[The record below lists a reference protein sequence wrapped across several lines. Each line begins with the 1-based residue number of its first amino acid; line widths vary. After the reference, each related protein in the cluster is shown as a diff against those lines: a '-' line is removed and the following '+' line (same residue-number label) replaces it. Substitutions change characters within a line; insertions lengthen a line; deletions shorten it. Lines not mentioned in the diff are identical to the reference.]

1 MLQPK
6 KINKTDFCENDYTIK
21 IPFLPTH
28 ITKKGKENYD
38 AFYSLS
44 QTKIT
49 SNNYDSWR
57 NKFDEFLE
65 FQIVE
70 DCTMLINF
78 YKKIYN
84 SQQAEVIRNKIL
96 YSNCPILNCSMAI
109 IFANLA
115 ETRKEIPDAHF
126 GNESVKDALTLAQKH
141 SLVVLQSQNLAGN
154 LFLSF
159 YGLPTFKQAH
169 SQIIETLKEKG
180 IFSTALDR
188 DIPVL
193 TNSPENILRRVSQMV
208 LEQNNTDLSL
218 KFMQNTRY
226 DFEKHGQVILNSNDP
241 KTAIKTCKTFGK
253 DKLPIYN
260 DLQKI
265 CIENGDAKDILE
277 FARLKD
283 ANITLCANAIS
294 KINNLEVSEK
304 FLHEHNG
311 QFNRS
316 IILAPILEQG
326 GFKTKRYVKK
336 LEKQLDKELR
346 DGKDKGLEQSMF

>member
-96 YSNCPILNCSMAI
+96 YFRVMKNIFFNGI
-109 IFANLA
+109 IFPPRPVPYSRPSLRN
-115 ETRKEIPDAHF
+115 TK
-126 GNESVKDALTLAQKH
+126 QK
-141 SLVVLQSQNLAGN
+141 GR
-154 LFLSF
+154 
-159 YGLPTFKQAH
+159 
-169 SQIIETLKEKG
+169 I
-180 IFSTALDR
+180 
-188 DIPVL
+188 
-193 TNSPENILRRVSQMV
+193 
-208 LEQNNTDLSL
+208 
-218 KFMQNTRY
+218 
-226 DFEKHGQVILNSNDP
+226 
-241 KTAIKTCKTFGK
+241 
-253 DKLPIYN
+253 
-260 DLQKI
+260 
-265 CIENGDAKDILE
+265 
-277 FARLKD
+277 
-283 ANITLCANAIS
+283 
-294 KINNLEVSEK
+294 
-304 FLHEHNG
+304 
-311 QFNRS
+311 
-316 IILAPILEQG
+316 
-326 GFKTKRYVKK
+326 
-336 LEKQLDKELR
+336 
-346 DGKDKGLEQSMF
+346 